1 MSDLSDS
8 VLCDLARK
16 SDCQTVKSHSEAE
29 SKGSLKDITLI
40 FADNTLMP
48 TLAIKAA
55 NNPNHCHL
63 LFSPIVPAR

>member
-8 VLCDLARK
+8 VPCDFARK
-16 SDCQTVKSHSEAE
+16 SGCQAVKSHSEAE
-29 SKGSLKDITLI
+29 SKGSLKDITLV

-55 NNPNHCHL
+55 NNPYQCDL
-63 LFSPIVPAR
+63 LFSPIVPAP